1 MQRLLPPLRALCF
14 AAACGLSAFLL
25 FLIQPMLVK
34 QLLPALGGVPAVWT
48 TAMLY
53 FQMLLLLGY
62 GASMVSM
69 QRIGLRIQQ
78 AIFLAM
84 MLGAAFYLPAMP
96 HPITGDT
103 EITNPVGWVLVQLLM
118 LSALPVL
125 VLAMH
130 GPLLQHW
137 FSRISERNPYPLY
150 AASNIGSFGGLA
162 GYVFWLEPH
171 YTAPE
176 QLALWHTGF
185 FVLIAVVT
193 LCVALSANVQP
204 RKMPELTNAT
214 THLRGRWVVLGF
226 VPVSAML
233 AVTQYITN
241 DVGSFPLLWV
251 VPLALYLLSFV
262 IAFALPAWLPAQP
275 LIGLGMAASLLLLA
289 FLFDV
294 VALYPIY
301 EALLHLALFFLIAL
315 ACHVALYASKPEAH
329 GLGRFYF
336 AIALGGAFA
345 GLANAVLAPVL
356 FRDIMEYPII
366 LLAAMVSLLAFGL
379 PHLARKRLL
388 LLAYGVMSVALVAY
402 WCLRVPPDV
411 MHQERNFFGVLTVR
425 ENTKQR
431 FIAMY
436 NGNTLHGIEGT
447 QAGEARS
454 FTSYYAPQLKE
465 IFDIQ
470 AERAPRIAMVGL
482 GVGTVTCFTR
492 PNQPI
497 DIYEI
502 NPAVVRIARNP
513 RYFQV
518 LSECAPQANI
528 VLGDARKNLAHS
540 DSRYGV
546 LVLDAYSSDSI
557 PLHLMTH
564 EAFALYLSRL
574 EPGGV
579 ILINASNRYL
589 NLIPVITKLAAA
601 HGMKAYF
608 KRTQVQ
614 PSHPISADAQGQLPQ
629 KRLHTAADWVLM
641 TRAPEAVQSVVTKS
655 GWVQMMPFDGVQL
668 WTDNYSSLYDA
679 LRLRYRFLAAP
690 AAEAP

>member
-69 QRIGLRIQQ
+69 QRLPLRVQQ
-78 AIFLAM
+78 GIFLAI
-84 MLGAAFYLPAMP
+84 MLGAAFSLPGMP
-96 HPITGDT
+96 HAVTADT
-103 EITNPVGWVLVQLLM
+103 AIGNPVIWVLLQLLS

-171 YTAPE
+171 YDAPE

-185 FVLIAVVT
+185 FALMAVVT
-193 LCVALSANVQP
+193 LCVALSANAPQRVVS
-204 RKMPELTNAT
+204 EIAT
-214 THLRGRWVVLGF
+214 RAARLRGRWVVLGF

-262 IAFALPAWLPAQP
+262 IAFALPTWLPPQS
-275 LIGLGMAASLLLLA
+275 LIVAGMAASLLLLA
-289 FLFDV
+289 LLFDV
-294 VALYPIY
+294 IAFHPMYM
-301 EALLHLALFFLIAL
+301 AALHLALFFLIAL
-315 ACHVALYASKPEAH
+315 ACHVALYTSKPDVS
-329 GLGRFYF
+329 GLGKFYF
-336 AIALGGAFA
+336 AIALGGACA
-345 GLANAVLAPVL
+345 GVANAVLAPLL

-366 LLAAMVSLLAFGL
+366 SLVAMVSLLAFGL

-388 LLAYGVMSVALVAY
+388 LLAYSIMSVALVAY
-402 WCLRVPPDV
+402 WCLRVPPS
-411 MHQERNFFGVLTVR
+411 MLYQERNFYGVITVR
-425 ENTKQR
+425 EYPKMR
-431 FIAMY
+431 SVAMF
-436 NGNTLHGIEGT
+436 NGNTLHGIQGT

-454 FTSYYAPQLKE
+454 FTSYYSPQLKE
-465 IFDIQ
+465 IFDMQ
-470 AERAPRIAMVGL
+470 AAHAPRIGMVGL
-482 GVGTVTCFTR
+482 GVGTVTCFSL
-492 PNQPI
+492 PNQPV

-518 LSECAPQANI
+518 LSECAPDANI
-528 VLGDARKNLAHS
+528 VLGDARKNLAHT
-540 DSRYGV
+540 DARYGV

-557 PLHLMTH
+557 PLHLMTY
-564 EAFALYLSRL
+564 EAFTLYLSRL

-589 NLIPVITKLAAA
+589 NLVPVLSNLAAA
-601 HGMKAYF
+601 HGMKAFF
-608 KRTQVQ
+608 KHAVVR
-614 PSHPISADAQGQLPQ
+614 PSQAADADPQGRLPHE
-629 KRLHTAADWVLM
+629 RLHTSAHWVLM
-641 TRAPEAVQSVVTKS
+641 TRTPEAVQSVLNKS
-655 GWVQMMPFDGVQL
+655 GWVQMMPFEDVQL

-679 LRLRYRFLAAP
+679 LRLRHRFAQEP
-690 AAEAP
+690 AAKAP

>member
-69 QRIGLRIQQ
+69 QRLPLRVQQ
-78 AIFLAM
+78 GIFLAM
-84 MLGAAFYLPAMP
+84 MLGAAFYLPGMP
-96 HPITGDT
+96 QPAAADTTITS
-103 EITNPVGWVLVQLLM
+103 PVGWVLLQLLM

-171 YTAPE
+171 YAAPE

-185 FVLIAVVT
+185 FVLIALVT
-193 LCVALSANVQP
+193 LCVALSANAQP
-204 RKMPELTNAT
+204 HLSPGIAHNTPR
-214 THLRGRWVVLGF
+214 LRGRWVVLGF

-262 IAFALPAWLPAQP
+262 IAFALPKWLPPQP
-275 LIGLGMAASLLLLA
+275 LVGLGMAASLLLLA
-289 FLFDV
+289 LLFDV
-294 VALYPIY
+294 VTLYPFY
-301 EALLHLALFFLIAL
+301 EALLHLVLFFLIAL
-315 ACHVALYASKPEAH
+315 ACHVALYESKPEVH

-336 AIALGGAFA
+336 AIALGGAGA
-345 GLANAVLAPVL
+345 GVANAVLAPML

-379 PHLARKRLL
+379 PHLARKRALL
-388 LLAYGVMSVALVAY
+388 WAYSVMSVALVAY
-402 WCLRVPPDV
+402 WCLRVPPG
-411 MHQERNFFGVLTVR
+411 MLHQERNFFGVITVR
-425 ENTKQR
+425 EYPKQR
-431 FIAMY
+431 SVAMY
-436 NGNTLHGIEGT
+436 NGNTLHGIQGT

-465 IFDIQ
+465 IFDVQ
-470 AERAPRIAMVGL
+470 AERDPRIAMVGL
-482 GVGTVTCFTR
+482 GVGTVTCFSR
-492 PNQPI
+492 PNQPV

-513 RYFQV
+513 RYFNV
-518 LSECAPQANI
+518 LSECAPHANI
-528 VLGDARKNLAHS
+528 VLGDARKNLAHT

-557 PLHLMTH
+557 PLHLMTY
-564 EAFALYLSRL
+564 EAFTLYLSRL

-579 ILINASNRYL
+579 ILVNASNRYL
-589 NLIPVITKLAAA
+589 NLVPVLSNLAAA
-601 HGMKAYF
+601 HGMTAYF
-608 KRTQVQ
+608 KNTQVQ
-614 PSHPISADAQGQLPQ
+614 PSQPVSADAQGQLPHE
-629 KRLHTAADWVLM
+629 RLHTSADWVLL
-641 TRAPEAVQSVVTKS
+641 TRTPEAVQSVVMRS
-655 GWVQMMPFDGVQL
+655 GWVQMMPFAGVQL

-679 LRLRYRFLAAP
+679 LRLRYRLLAAS
-690 AAEAP
+690 AAKAS